1 MDELDFP
8 LVEAHEALLVE
19 RAEGPL
25 ERFLAH
31 AEAGADGVGR
41 AVVGEGQLAAG
52 GLQLVEERVGEVA
65 EAVGADVPGRNVE
78 LAVVAA
84 RHDGAHELLPDVHVL
99 IETVGIDE
107 AGRGALAGPVCAGAV
122 AVRTDA
128 YLSGVLVSPLSAL
141 NDSKQ
146 LTREVREELYEELKK
161 LKLAG

>member
-1 MDELDFP
+1 MQIFSTKTWVSSTDELDFP

-25 ERFLAH
+25 ERLLAH

-107 AGRGALAGPVCAGAV
+107 AGVGAVDDDLVAQGGALPHEQAH
-122 AVRTDA
+122 
-128 YLSGVLVSPLSAL
+128 
-141 NDSKQ
+141 
-146 LTREVREELYEELKK
+146 
-161 LKLAG
+161 LAPRR